1 LNAVREVK
9 EANEEQLSRT
19 LAKVEQVTRELTD
32 RDAEIAVLTAQVRE
46 NERRNDLLMEEIK
59 DLKRLEKVIEDKEKQ
74 FSVVR
79 LQLNEATA
87 EIRLRDDESFR
98 LTTENTSL
106 QAEVDQNEADE
117 KAAQDKLASIASEKE
132 KVDHELEE
140 IKEQL
145 TKKKKKKK

>member
-1 LNAVREVK
+1 
-9 EANEEQLSRT
+9 
-19 LAKVEQVTRELTD
+19 VEQVTHDLTE
-32 RDAEIAVLTAQVRE
+32 RDGEISVLTGQVRE
-46 NERRNDLLMEEIK
+46 NEKRNDLLMEEIK

-117 KAAQDKLASIASEKE
+117 KAAQDKLASIAQEKE